1 LRYGRKQKQQQWHD
15 EKKEAKFQ
23 IKNGNKQKEGG
34 IF

>member
-1 LRYGRKQKQQQWHD
+1 MAENKSSNNGTMK
-15 EKKEAKFQ
+15 KKEAKFQ